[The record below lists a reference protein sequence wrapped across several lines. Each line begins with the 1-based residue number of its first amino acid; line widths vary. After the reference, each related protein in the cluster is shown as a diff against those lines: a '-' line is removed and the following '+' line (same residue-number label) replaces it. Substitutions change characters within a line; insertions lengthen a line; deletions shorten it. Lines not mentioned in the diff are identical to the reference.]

1 LYSHNINPEGKE
13 LDKSY
18 MKTNFVLV
26 KSAIDK
32 QISTL
37 TGVSTGKRN
46 EMTQEQINLAY
57 DKLPE
62 IRNEI
67 ERKWFN
73 G

>member
-1 LYSHNINPEGKE
+1 
-13 LDKSY
+13 